1 MGLIIDPGSTQTIS
15 IDDGELVTVSARDAA
30 ILGSVSG
37 MGVSP
42 NLVIANISKTS
53 QTFGPY
59 PKGQYYVTAIGD
71 KATATNS
78 SVSQSFSAH
87 NPYANP
93 LGLSWINDT
102 LPNIDLYVLGFS
114 AEPTMFFDPS
124 ATASRALGTFSDPF
138 TTQAQV
144 QLACTGDMSG
154 QVLGIKRG
162 TTLRVTGT
170 EGLALS
176 CYGSA
181 AKPFIICPYGNATAL
196 PIITAGVVR
205 SGWIVHAGSIY
216 KITGVAQ
223 NTDVFQNEQRLWK
236 VASLGAVTGEGMSF
250 YDSGTSTLYAWLYGS
265 ISPAAAVMEIQG
277 SDYALNVRYSNV
289 SETGNVHVVGMDC
302 RKARNI
308 SLRASRPTVF
318 AAMTSVS
325 GLWFIGCRAG
335 QAGYDAAALTNASDA
350 VLMYGASDTVRATNS
365 MIIGCEGFDCLNN
378 SFEVANVDGLIVDGN
393 YGHDAG
399 GNTILEAWSSCSNMK
414 VLNNYGLRSSNTG
427 RIFTNYHNGG
437 IWATVYNDVVGGANQ
452 SHAAFQNNLYEF
464 NIVAESQGQCIQI
477 DGGNGNKV
485 YHNTLFNSPGTPTN
499 RMLNLF
505 ANCPIAG
512 SVDADVSNNLLVS
525 GNTSTRILI
534 DMLQGTV
541 TATDIGTM
549 AVVATV
555 TGDNNAYYGWTTP
568 TAQLRVRTAAGVAL
582 NGQSGLAAYKALVT
596 PFDANAVANWTT
608 VPALVS
614 NAYRPLGTTLSGGKT
629 GLASRRYKDGY
640 PYNPAVAA
648 VGALGN

>member
-1 MGLIIDPGSTQTIS
+1 MGLIVDPGSTQTIS

-37 MGVSP
+37 MGLTP

-78 SVSQSFSAH
+78 SVSQSFSAP

-223 NTDVFQNEQRLWK
+223 NTDIFQNDQRLWK
-236 VASLGAVTGEGMSF
+236 KTSLAGITGEGMSF
-250 YDSGTSTLYAWLYGS
+250 YDSGTSTLYAWAYGS
-265 ISPAAAVMEIQG
+265 IDPNTATMETQG
-277 SDYALNVRYSNV
+277 SEFAVSIRYSNV
-289 SETGNVHVVGMDC
+289 AASGNVHVVGIDA
-302 RKARNI
+302 RKGRNI
-308 SLRASRPTVF
+308 SLRAGPPVVLD
-318 AAMTSVS
+318 AITSVS
-325 GLWFIGCRAG
+325 GVWFIGCRGG
-335 QAGYDAAALTNASDA
+335 QAGYDAAGLTAASDA
-350 VLMYGASDTVRATNS
+350 VLMYGVSDAVRATNC
-365 MIIGCEGFDCLNN
+365 MMIGCEGYDCLNN
-378 SFEVANVDGLIVDGN
+378 AFETANMDGLIHDSN
-393 YGHDAG
+393 YGHDVG
-399 GNTILEAWSSCSNMK
+399 GNSILELWSSCSNCQ
-414 VLNNYGLRSSNTG
+414 VRNNTGERANSRG
-427 RIFTNYHNGG
+427 RIFTAYHAGG
-437 IWATVYNDVVGGANQ
+437 IWATVFSNVAGTTT
-452 SHAAFQNNLYEF
+452 SHAAFQGNAYDF
-464 NIVAESQGQCIQI
+464 NIIRDAEIQGIEI
-477 DGGNGNKV
+477 YGGTGSKV
-485 YHNTLFNSPGTPTN
+485 RQNTFYNSVGISTN
-499 RMLNLF
+499 RLINIF
-505 ANCPIAG
+505 TNCTLAG
-512 SVDADVSNNLLVS
+512 ACDAEVSNNVAVC
-525 GNTSTRILI
+525 GNTGNRFFI
-534 DMLQGTV
+534 DILQGA
-541 TATDIGTM
+541 ATSSTGAAIT
-549 AVVATV
+549 ATV
-555 TGDNNAYYGWTTP
+555 TGDNNAYLQYQGV
-568 TAQLRVRTAAGVAL
+568 ASAGLRCNGVGTGASVPAPYKTAAA
-582 NGQSGLAAYKALVT
+582 
-596 PFDANAVANWTT
+596 PFDANCVIKLAAQGDYA
-608 VPALVS
+608 PAFIS
-614 NAYRPLGTTLSGGKT
+614 DTYHPLTALLKVGGKT
-629 GLASRRYKDGY
+629 GLPARRYKDGY
-640 PYNPAVAA
+640 PYDPTVAA